1 MEILKAKGFASSARV
16 REGEAE
22 TKKGPVDLFPPNR
35 STRRPR
41 RRGERTP
48 GFASSAHGYN
58 KRDAYASPLLYPC
71 ARGFEPPTPW
81 SVVKLCFPQPRGF
94 PVRVWTE
101 VWHVIKIM
109 F

>member
-35 STRRPR
+35 PTRRPR

-71 ARGFEPPTPW
+71 ARGFEPFTD
-81 SVVKLCFPQPRGF
+81 F
-94 PVRVWTE
+94 
-101 VWHVIKIM
+101 
-109 F
+109 